1 MAKINGGVAFV
12 NTLKQLGVKHLFSL
26 AGGHITPIHMAC
38 RDAEFSIID
47 TRHEQAAGFMAEAWG
62 RLTRTPGFVLVTA
75 GPGFSN
81 VLSAVSNAAMANSPM
96 VIISGRVGL
105 KMAERLDL
113 QEVEQFRVIEPL
125 TKWSAVITDVKRI
138 PEFLSR
144 AYAIAISGR
153 PGPVY
158 LEIPVDVLGNE
169 FDEPDPPFEPVP
181 VPRQFGADDAAVAE
195 AIAMLK
201 EAKHPVLVAGS
212 GAYYGHAEDA
222 IVEFAEAT
230 GIPIYTMSMGKGV
243 MSEKHPLCFGPAI
256 ATRPGSAFTTLPQA
270 DVAVLLGTRVN
281 LFFAHGKVFSN
292 KAKFIQVDVAEY
304 EPSRNVH
311 INLPILA
318 GAKAFLEKAAALWKA
333 EVGEAKFG
341 EWVAQIKV
349 MHESSVKM
357 YEPQFV
363 SDQKPILPLR
373 LASEINK
380 FMGEDG
386 IVIADGGD
394 NSIWTG
400 MARDNFM
407 PGRYLDSGLFGC
419 LGVGIPFGS
428 AAKLAYPDTKVI
440 VSIGDGSVGFNFMEF
455 HTALR
460 HQIPLVVVVA
470 NDCNWGMI
478 RHSQQLRYNNT
489 WHCTELGEVRYDEM
503 VKVLGGYAETVTEPD
518 EIVPALQRAFDSGKT
533 ACLNILVDPTVISP
547 GSVAL
552 AEVSKGGGY

>member
-12 NTLKQLGVKHLFSL
+12 NTLQQLGVKHLFSL

-38 RDAEFSIID
+38 KDADFSIID

-62 RLTRTPGFVLVTA
+62 RVTRTPGVVLVTA
-75 GPGFSN
+75 GPGFTN
-81 VLSAVSNAAMANSPM
+81 VLSAVANATMANSPM
-96 VIISGRVGL
+96 VIVSGRVGL

-144 AYAIAISGR
+144 AFAIAISGR

-158 LEIPVDVLGNE
+158 LEIPVDVLSDE
-169 FDEPDPPFEPVP
+169 FDEPDPPFVP
-181 VPRQFGADDAAVAE
+181 FPIPKPFGADDDAVAE
-195 AIAMLK
+195 AVEMLK
-201 EAKHPVLVAGS
+201 NAERPVLIAGS
-212 GAYYGHAEDA
+212 GAHYDHAENA
-222 IVEFAEAT
+222 LVEFAEAT
-230 GIPIYTMSMGKGV
+230 GIPIYTVSMGKGV

-256 ATRPGSAFTTLPQA
+256 VTRPGSAFTTLPTA
-270 DVAVLLGTRVN
+270 DVVVLLGARIS
-281 LFFAHGKVFSN
+281 LFFAHGQVFSKN
-292 KAKFIQVDVAEY
+292 TKFIQIDVAEY
-304 EPSRNVH
+304 EPSRNRH
-311 INLPILA
+311 IHLPILA
-318 GAKAFLEKAAALWKA
+318 GPKAFLAKSAEKWKA
-333 EVGEAKFG
+333 DVGEAKFG
-341 EWVAQIKV
+341 SWVEQLQAS
-349 MHESSVKM
+349 HDSSMQM
-357 YEPQFV
+357 YEPQFIA
-363 SDQKPILPLR
+363 DQKPILPLR
-373 LASEINK
+373 LAAEINK
-380 FMGEDG
+380 FMGDDG

-400 MARDNFM
+400 MARDNFL
-407 PGRYLDSGLFGC
+407 PGHYLDSGLFGC
-419 LGVGIPFGS
+419 LGVGIPYGN
-428 AAKLAYPDTKVI
+428 AAKLAHPDKKVL

-470 NDCNWGMI
+470 NDCSWGMI

-489 WHCTELGEVRYDEM
+489 WHCTDLGEVRYDEM
-503 VKVLGGYAETVTEPD
+503 VKILGGHTETVTEPD
-518 EIVPALQRAFDSGKT
+518 EIAPALKRAFDSGKT
-533 ACLNILVDPTVISP
+533 ACINILVDPTVISP